1 MDKGGTKREIL
12 DAALELFSVQ
22 GYGATSVSQIADA
35 VGIRK
40 ASLYSHFSSKQE
52 ILDTLFGAIRQQ
64 YDSYSLFSHMDQW
77 EAACA
82 ADKPS
87 DVPAT
92 VIRLILEQVRFILHD
107 PKVSRVRKMLLIVQF
122 SDPQMAQ
129 LYTRQNYD
137 NVLHAFTGLVER
149 LIRQGRLRRGEPSL
163 LAAQLCLP
171 VTVWI
176 DLCTRA
182 PEREPEVE
190 TLICRHV
197 RQFFAAYGAE
207 SGAKHA

>member
-92 VIRLILEQVRFILHD
+92 VIRLILEQVRFIHD

-207 SGAKHA
+207 SDAKNA

>member
-1 MDKGGTKREIL
+1 
-12 DAALELFSVQ
+12 
-22 GYGATSVSQIADA
+22 
-35 VGIRK
+35 
-40 ASLYSHFSSKQE
+40 
-52 ILDTLFGAIRQQ
+52 
-64 YDSYSLFSHMDQW
+64 MDQW

-176 DLCTRA
+176 DLCTRV

-207 SGAKHA
+207 SGAKNA

>member
-149 LIRQGRLRRGEPSL
+149 LIRQGRLRREPSL

-207 SGAKHA
+207 SGAKNA

>member
-64 YDSYSLFSHMDQW
+64 YDSHSLFSPMDQW

-82 ADKPS
+82 AEQS
-87 DVPAT
+87 GVPEAIT
-92 VIRLILEQVRFILHD
+92 QLILEQVRFILHD
-107 PKVSRVRKMLLIVQF
+107 PKVSRVRKMLLIGQF

-137 NVLHAFTGLVER
+137 NVLRAFTGLVER

-197 RQFFAAYGAE
+197 RQFLAAYGAE
-207 SGAKHA
+207 SGAKNA

>member
-1 MDKGGTKREIL
+1 MTKGGTKQEIL

-22 GYGATSVSQIADA
+22 GYAATAVSQIADA

-40 ASLYSHFSSKQE
+40 ASLYSHFASKQE
-52 ILDTLFGAIRQQ
+52 ILDTLLQNIREQ
-64 YDSYSLFSHMDQW
+64 YDSRTLLTQTERW
-77 EAACA
+77 EQA
-82 ADKPS
+82 ADSQLGTPEA
-87 DVPAT
+87 VAQ
-92 VIRLILEQVRFILHD
+92 LIWEQVRYILHD
-107 PKVSRVRKMLLIVQF
+107 PQVSRVRKMLLIGQF

-137 NVLHAFTGLVER
+137 SVLRLFTGLAER
-149 LIRQGRLRRGEPSL
+149 LLRQGRLRTGEPTL

-182 PEREPEVE
+182 PEREQEIE
-190 TLICRHV
+190 TLIRGHV
-197 RQFFAAYGAE
+197 RQFFAAYGVEGGAE
-207 SGAKHA
+207 NA

>member
-129 LYTRQNYD
+129 LYTRQN
-137 NVLHAFTGLVER
+137 
-149 LIRQGRLRRGEPSL
+149 
-163 LAAQLCLP
+163 
-171 VTVWI
+171 
-176 DLCTRA
+176 
-182 PEREPEVE
+182 
-190 TLICRHV
+190 
-197 RQFFAAYGAE
+197 
-207 SGAKHA
+207 

>member
-64 YDSYSLFSHMDQW
+64 YDSHSLFSHMDQW

-82 ADKPS
+82 AEQS
-87 DVPAT
+87 GVPEAIT
-92 VIRLILEQVRFILHD
+92 QLILEQVRFILHD
-107 PKVSRVRKMLLIVQF
+107 PKVSRVRKMLLIGQF
-122 SDPQMAQ
+122 SDPQIAQ

-137 NVLHAFTGLVER
+137 NVLRAFTGLVER

-197 RQFFAAYGAE
+197 RQFLAAYGAE
-207 SGAKHA
+207 SGAKNA